1 MRVRRPLLIPAAF
14 AALVMLALAGCAER
28 ERANP
33 FDPAN
38 QTTQGRPAGFMA
50 LARDGRVDL
59 VWQPQSANG
68 FQGYQVWRR
77 TAYETTFH
85 AISGILKPAVTHYA
99 DNGLL
104 NGLDHAYRLYYV
116 FDSGLGAG
124 PAEDIATPGPQVPW
138 VADGADGALL
148 EVTAD
153 GRHVAASHNGF
164 VRPVSVAV
172 DTTTNHVWSSDPD
185 AAEVRVYDVTNGVTL
200 TIPVSGTPGAIAT
213 VAGDSSAWVC
223 AEDGGLV
230 LHLGPE
236 GQRLGTWSGLQLPLG
251 VAVSGFDG
259 SLWVCEHDGNRVW
272 RRDLDLGTLTSV
284 TLPQP
289 SRVAVDAATGEA
301 WVTSFTSG
309 LVWKLSPAGA
319 PIDTL
324 AGFVGPVG
332 IAVDP
337 VRGNVWVADPAG
349 NVVRVF
355 YPNGIPRFSVA
366 GLPGARSVAI
376 DPATGDGW
384 VAAISS
390 GEIIR
395 ISATGT
401 VIVRLGGVGT
411 PNDIAVMR

>member
-1 MRVRRPLLIPAAF
+1 MRARCAILIPAA
-14 AALVMLALAGCAER
+14 LVASGLLVLAGCAER
-28 ERANP
+28 QRANP

-38 QTTQGRPAGFMA
+38 RTTQGRPAGFMA

-59 VWQPQSANG
+59 VWQAQTAAG
-68 FQGYQVWRR
+68 LVGYEVWRR
-77 TAYETTFH
+77 TASESTFR
-85 AISGILKPAVTHYA
+85 AISAVLKPSVTHYA
-99 DNGLL
+99 DVGLL
-104 NGLDHAYRLYYV
+104 NGLDHHYRLYYV
-116 FDSGLGAG
+116 LDSGPGAG

-172 DTTTNHVWSSDPD
+172 DTSTNQVWSSDPD
-185 AAEVRVYDVTNGVTL
+185 AAEVRVLDAASGVTV
-200 TIPVSGTPGAIAT
+200 TIPVGGTPGAIAT
-213 VAGDSSAWVC
+213 VSGDSTAWVC

-236 GQRLGTWSGLQLPLG
+236 GQRLGTWSGFQLPLG
-251 VAVSGFDG
+251 VAISGFDG

-272 RRDLDLGTLTSV
+272 RRDFDLGTSTS
-284 TLPQP
+284 TALPQP

-301 WVTSFTSG
+301 WVTSFSSA
-309 LVWKLSPAGA
+309 LVWRLSPTGA
-319 PIDTL
+319 PVDTI

-332 IAVDP
+332 LAVDSQ
-337 VRGNVWVADPAG
+337 RGNVWVADPAG
-349 NVVRVF
+349 DQIRVF
-355 YPNGIPRFSVA
+355 APDGTPRFTVG
-366 GLPGARSVAI
+366 GLPGARSVAV

-384 VAAISS
+384 VAAITS
-390 GEIIR
+390 GEVIR
-395 ISATGT
+395 ISASGAVIRRLAGT
-401 VIVRLGGVGT
+401 GT

>member
-1 MRVRRPLLIPAAF
+1 MRARGALLVPAAL
-14 AALVMLALAGCAER
+14 AALGLVALAGCAER

-38 QTTQGRPAGFMA
+38 QNTQGRPAGFMA
-50 LARDGRVDL
+50 LARDARVDL
-59 VWQPQSANG
+59 VWQAQTAAG
-68 FQGYQVWRR
+68 LVGYQLWRR
-77 TAYETTFH
+77 TANETTFH
-85 AISGILKPAVTHYA
+85 AISAVLKPTVTRYV
-99 DNGLL
+99 DVGLL
-104 NGLDHAYRLYYV
+104 NGLDHDYRLYYV
-116 FDSGLGAG
+116 LASGPGAG

-138 VADGADGALL
+138 VADGADAALL

-153 GRHVAASHNGF
+153 GRHVAASHTGF

-172 DTTTNHVWSSDPD
+172 DTVSNHVWSSDPD
-185 AAEVRVYDVTNGVTL
+185 AAEVRVLDASTGVSL

-236 GQRLGTWSGLQLPLG
+236 GQRLGIWSGFALPLG
-251 VAVSGFDG
+251 IAISGFDG

-272 RRDLDLGTLTSV
+272 RRDFDLGTSTSV
-284 TLPQP
+284 TLSQP
-289 SRVAVDAATGEA
+289 SRVAVDASTGEA
-301 WVTSFTSG
+301 WVTSFSNA
-309 LVWKLSPAGA
+309 LVWKLSPTDT
-319 PIDTL
+319 PMDTL
-324 AGFVGPVG
+324 GGFVGPVG
-332 IAVDP
+332 IAVDSQ
-337 VRGNVWVADPAG
+337 RGNVWIADPAG
-349 NVVRVF
+349 DQVF
-355 YPNGIPRFSVA
+355 VFDVNGTRRFTVG
-366 GLPGARSVAI
+366 GLPGARSVAV
-376 DPATGDGW
+376 DPVTGDGW

-401 VIVRLGGVGT
+401 VIRRLAGAGE